1 MSFNDFFYHDVI
13 IKLITIDRNDPGI
26 NDNISFLLEIPEKIN
41 QITFTF
47 DDVYWSSME
56 LNFGILADETIFS
69 ASSIDENNDLIKFY
83 SKWNGLLNDIDLCF
97 YEINLNSSGGK
108 IKIIARNSTVKS
120 AVEKQ

>member
-1 MSFNDFFYHDVI
+1 MSFNDFFYNDVI

-26 NDNISFLLEIPEKIN
+26 NDNISFLLEIAKKIN